1 MCCTV
6 WTIAFGRF
14 GAGPKIVSQ
23 SLRLPPCPPP
33 PAPPCP
39 PPRPLLR
46 PLPRQ
51 TPRPPPSGLDCDDNG
66 NSDVGGS
73 LLRASGLGCDD
84 GDGDGDGPLPRPS
97 GLGCD
102 DGDDDGDGP
111 LPRPSSSVPSGLSS
125 RGGTR
130 ETPSEASYYQ
140 AAPTKEPPLQL
151 PRASPS
157 QKLPEAP
164 WPTNPQPPT
173 LISAPLK
180 PQSHPINS
188 TSSQLER
195 STEGSIHSTN
205 GVSLHVNATSQQ
217 QGRGLSSSSTQR
229 PENLSSQPPQAN
241 NGKSKVGKNFS
252 ILK

>member
-1 MCCTV
+1 M
-6 WTIAFGRF
+6 AFGWF
-14 GAGPKIVSQ
+14 GARPKIVSQ

-33 PAPPCP
+33 PAPPC
-39 PPRPLLR
+39 

-84 GDGDGDGPLPRPS
+84 GDGDGDGGNS
-97 GLGCD
+97 
-102 DGDDDGDGP
+102 DGDGP

-205 GVSLHVNATSQQ
+205 GVSLHANATSQQ

>member
-1 MCCTV
+1 M
-6 WTIAFGRF
+6 AFGWF
-14 GAGPKIVSQ
+14 GARPKIVSQ

-33 PAPPCP
+33 PAPPC
-39 PPRPLLR
+39 

-73 LLRASGLGCDD
+73 LLRA
-84 GDGDGDGPLPRPS
+84 S

-157 QKLPEAP
+157 QKLLEAP

-205 GVSLHVNATSQQ
+205 GVSLHANATSQQ

-241 NGKSKVGKNFS
+241 NGKSKVGKDFS

>member
-1 MCCTV
+1 M
-6 WTIAFGRF
+6 
-14 GAGPKIVSQ
+14 
-23 SLRLPPCPPP
+23 
-33 PAPPCP
+33 
-39 PPRPLLR
+39 
-46 PLPRQ
+46 
-51 TPRPPPSGLDCDDNG
+51 
-66 NSDVGGS
+66 
-73 LLRASGLGCDD
+73 DD
-84 GDGDGDGPLPRPS
+84 GDGGNSDGDGPL
-97 GLGCD
+97 L
-102 DGDDDGDGP
+102 
-111 LPRPSSSVPSGLSS
+111 RPSSSVPSGLSS

-140 AAPTKEPPLQL
+140 AAPSKEPPLQL

-173 LISAPLK
+173 LISAPLQ
-180 PQSHPINS
+180 PQNS

>member
-1 MCCTV
+1 MLV
-6 WTIAFGRF
+6 IL
-14 GAGPKIVSQ
+14 PSQ
-23 SLRLPPCPPP
+23 PRL
-33 PAPPCP
+33 
-39 PPRPLLR
+39 
-46 PLPRQ
+46 
-51 TPRPPPSGLDCDDNG
+51 
-66 NSDVGGS
+66 
-73 LLRASGLGCDD
+73 SGLGCDD
-84 GDGDGDGPLPRPS
+84 GDGDGGNS
-97 GLGCD
+97 
-102 DGDDDGDGP
+102 DGDGP

-241 NGKSKVGKNFS
+241 NGKSKVGKNSQSSNNFHGAQIFRFVS
-252 ILK
+252 HRIE

>member
-1 MCCTV
+1 MPGQRLSRKV
-6 WTIAFGRF
+6 FVYLLVHLLLHLLVHF
-14 GAGPKIVSQ
+14 LVKLLVHHQVVLIVMIMVIVMLVILPSQ
-23 SLRLPPCPPP
+23 PRL
-33 PAPPCP
+33 
-39 PPRPLLR
+39 
-46 PLPRQ
+46 
-51 TPRPPPSGLDCDDNG
+51 
-66 NSDVGGS
+66 
-73 LLRASGLGCDD
+73 SGLGCDD
-84 GDGDGDGPLPRPS
+84 GDGDGGNS
-97 GLGCD
+97 
-102 DGDDDGDGP
+102 DGDGP

-140 AAPTKEPPLQL
+140 AAPTKEAPLQL

-205 GVSLHVNATSQQ
+205 GVSLHANATSQQ

-241 NGKSKVGKNFS
+241 NGKSKVGKFFLNPQIIFMEHKS
-252 ILK
+252 SDSFPTELNEYL

>member
-1 MCCTV
+1 MLV
-6 WTIAFGRF
+6 IL
-14 GAGPKIVSQ
+14 S
-23 SLRLPPCPPP
+23 
-33 PAPPCP
+33 
-39 PPRPLLR
+39 
-46 PLPRQ
+46 
-51 TPRPPPSGLDCDDNG
+51 
-66 NSDVGGS
+66 SDV
-73 LLRASGLGCDD
+73 RAVWCMDD
-84 GDGDGDGPLPRPS
+84 GDGGNS
-97 GLGCD
+97 
-102 DGDDDGDGP
+102 DGDGP